1 MRHPFR
7 RGGNAALV
15 LTLTVSLAA
24 CSDTGGLGASLFGEK
39 TPQGLDAP
47 GVDLRAEGADNLET
61 GHRLVAAG
69 QYELAIRSFNRAA
82 IDRGAVDAEIL
93 SGLGT
98 ANLGLGRLGQAEA
111 LLRRALE
118 KDDQSPEIWNNLG
131 VVLMERGKNA
141 DATQIFRKAFALD
154 NGESV
159 SIRDNLRLA
168 LEKSEIS
175 DTTVANND
183 GYKLVRRGNADYVIS
198 EPL

>member
-1 MRHPFR
+1 MIPLCGRL
-7 RGGNAALV
+7 AAFAIAL
-15 LTLTVSLAA
+15 LPLAA
-24 CSDTGGLGASLFGEK
+24 CSSGGFGASEVS
-39 TPQGLDAP
+39 LDAP
-47 GVDLRAEGADNLET
+47 GVDLRAVGADNLET

-69 QYELAIRSFNRAA
+69 QFELAIRSFNRAA

-98 ANLGLGRLGQAEA
+98 ANLGLGRLGQAET
-111 LLRRALE
+111 LLRRAVE
-118 KDDQSPEIWNNLG
+118 RDATQPEIWNNLG

-168 LEKSEIS
+168 IEKSENNEAS
-175 DTTVANND
+175 DDTVTE
-183 GYKLVRRGNADYVIS
+183 YKLVRRGTGDYLIRS
-198 EPL
+198 AL

>member
-1 MRHPFR
+1 MRSKFRATTALLLLPF
-7 RGGNAALV
+7 A
-15 LTLTVSLAA
+15 LAA
-24 CSDTGGLGASLFGEK
+24 CSSGGFGTSLLSPKEPN
-39 TPQGLDAP
+39 TIDAP
-47 GVDLRAEGADNLET
+47 GVDLRADGADNLET
-61 GHRLVAAG
+61 GHRLVASG
-69 QYELAIRSFNRAA
+69 QHELAIRSFNRAA
-82 IDRGAVDAEIL
+82 IDRGTVDAEIL

-111 LLRRALE
+111 LLRRAVEL
-118 KDDQSPEIWNNLG
+118 DDAQPEMWNNLG

-175 DTTVANND
+175 DTSVSNNEE
-183 GYKLVRRGNADYVIS
+183 YKLVRRGSADYVIRS
-198 EPL
+198 GL

>member
-1 MRHPFR
+1 MKSRPGRF
-7 RGGNAALV
+7 
-15 LTLTVSLAA
+15 LTLLILPLALAA
-24 CSDTGGLGASLFGEK
+24 CSAGGFGTSKASN
-39 TPQGLDAP
+39 GLDAP
-47 GVDLRAEGADNLET
+47 GVDLRSDGADNLDT

-82 IDRGAVDAEIL
+82 IDRGTVDAEIL

-98 ANLGLGRLGQAEA
+98 ANLGLGRLGQAET

-118 KDDQSPEIWNNLG
+118 KDEGQPEIWNNLG

-168 LEKSEIS
+168 LEKTENSGASS
-175 DTTVANND
+175 DSMEE
-183 GYKLVRRGNADYVIS
+183 YKLVRRGSADYLIRS
-198 EPL
+198 GL

>member
-1 MRHPFR
+1 MKLRPGRF
-7 RGGNAALV
+7 
-15 LTLTVSLAA
+15 LTLLILPIALAA
-24 CSDTGGLGASLFGEK
+24 CSAGGFGASRASN
-39 TPQGLDAP
+39 GLDAP
-47 GVDLRAEGADNLET
+47 GVDLRSDGADNLET

-82 IDRGAVDAEIL
+82 IDRGTVDAEIL

-98 ANLGLGRLGQAEA
+98 ANLGLGRLGQAET

-118 KDDQSPEIWNNLG
+118 RDTTQPEIWNNLG

-168 LEKSEIS
+168 LEKTENSGTLSSSIDE
-175 DTTVANND
+175 
-183 GYKLVRRGNADYVIS
+183 YKLVRRGSADYLIRS
-198 EPL
+198 GL

>member
-1 MRHPFR
+1 MTSRP
-7 RGGNAALV
+7 GQSIALLI
-15 LTLTVSLAA
+15 LTLALAA
-24 CSDTGGLGASLFGEK
+24 CSSGGFGTSMFGPKAPDT
-39 TPQGLDAP
+39 LDAP
-47 GVDLRAEGADNLET
+47 GVDLRADGADNLET

-82 IDRGAVDAEIL
+82 IDRGTIDAEIL

-98 ANLGLGRLGQAEA
+98 ANLGLGRLGQAET
-111 LLRRALE
+111 LLRRAVE
-118 KDDQSPEIWNNLG
+118 RDPMQPEIWNNLG

-168 LEKSEIS
+168 LEKTDYSGIS
-175 DTTVANND
+175 QPDTND
-183 GYKLVRRGNADYVIS
+183 YKLVRRGSADYLIHS
-198 EPL
+198 EL

>member
-1 MRHPFR
+1 MTPRPGRF
-7 RGGNAALV
+7 
-15 LTLTVSLAA
+15 LTLIILTLALAA
-24 CSDTGGLGASLFGEK
+24 CSAGGFGASK
-39 TPQGLDAP
+39 APNGLDAP
-47 GVDLRAEGADNLET
+47 GVDLRSDGADNLET

-82 IDRGAVDAEIL
+82 IDRGTVDAEIL

-98 ANLGLGRLGQAEA
+98 ANLGLGRLGQAET

-118 KDDQSPEIWNNLG
+118 RDATQPEIWNNLG

-141 DATQIFRKAFALD
+141 EATQILRKAFALD

-168 LEKSEIS
+168 LEKTENSGTSS
-175 DTTVANND
+175 DSIDN
-183 GYKLVRRGNADYVIS
+183 YKLVRRGSADYLIRS
-198 EPL
+198 GL